1 MYFITRNYV
10 TRKSFNFEIGVE
22 TESHKKIAFHQSNSE
37 TRQEKEDY
45 RGASNE
51 SYLYS

>member
-1 MYFITRNYV
+1 MSLEKASTLKLEWKLNLI
-10 TRKSFNFEIGVE
+10 
-22 TESHKKIAFHQSNSE
+22 KKIAFHQSNSE
-37 TRQEKEDY
+37 TRQEKEDF